1 MLVQRGVKEVTLL
14 GQNVDSYGHDLP
26 GSVNLADLLS
36 AVNEVNGIERIRFLT
51 SHPNDM
57 EDSIIDAVNSLDK
70 VCEHIN
76 LPFQAGDDDIL
87 RSMRR
92 GYTNGEYRRLI
103 DKIRSRVPKVS
114 LSTDLIVGFCG
125 ESEEQFNNTLKL
137 VRDIKFDKIHS
148 AAYSTREGTIA
159 SRAMKDDVPEEIK
172 KERLKL
178 INDEQECIA
187 TKLNG
192 KFKGEIHEVLVEG
205 KKNERWFGRNRNDKL
220 VFFDDEETDMG
231 DTVSVKIKETSP
243 WFLRGSLV

>member
-1 MLVQRGVKEVTLL
+1 
-14 GQNVDSYGHDLP
+14 
-26 GSVNLADLLS
+26 
-36 AVNEVNGIERIRFLT
+36 
-51 SHPNDM
+51 M

-76 LPFQAGDDDIL
+76 LPFQAGDDEIL

-231 DTVSVKIKETSP
+231 DTVSVKIDETSP